1 MGKAQTL
8 RKREKKKRKK
18 KWSSALNLSSFQCTR
33 HQVIEEMPR
42 RIRHCPITLFFAIVI
57 IVIKPGPGIDPVK
70 GPGPGFYGST
80 RVNPDQPGKIK
91 KYIY

>member
-1 MGKAQTL
+1 
-8 RKREKKKRKK
+8 
-18 KWSSALNLSSFQCTR
+18 
-33 HQVIEEMPR
+33 MPR

-70 GPGPGFYGST
+70 GPGPRFYGST

-91 KYIY
+91 KYILKFEYLYEKIKKKFM